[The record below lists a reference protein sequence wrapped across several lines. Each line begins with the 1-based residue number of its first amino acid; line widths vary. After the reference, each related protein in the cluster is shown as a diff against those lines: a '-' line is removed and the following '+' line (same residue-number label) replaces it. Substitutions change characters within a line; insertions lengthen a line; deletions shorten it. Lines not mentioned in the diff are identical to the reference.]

1 MRFAFAALALLA
13 AACSPPASE
22 APSSEAAI
30 PQGNVDAALLNA
42 VSAALMAD
50 FGTTQGVSLTSDTI
64 RTEGDWGWVIAQ
76 PQNVDWSQTKYAE
89 QAAEGM
95 LDGNGTTYALLQ
107 RENGVWI
114 VRAFAVGPTDVAYAT
129 WPQEYGA
136 PASLMGLTE

>member
-1 MRFAFAALALLA
+1 MRFAFAALALFA
-13 AACSPPASE
+13 AACTPPTSE
-22 APSSEAAI
+22 APSTEATI
-30 PQGNVDAALLNA
+30 PQQNADSALLNA

-50 FGTTQGVSLTSDTI
+50 FGTTKSVALTSDTI

-95 LDGNGTTYALLQ
+95 LDGDGTTYALLQ

-114 VRAFAVGPTDVAYAT
+114 VRAFAVGPTDIAYAA

-136 PASLMGLTE
+136 PASLMGLSE